1 MCQYIH
7 DLIDGR
13 NFFDPYGADAM
24 WMRALFAIGA
34 IQIYFLG
41 EKPSEAVSLIND
53 LRGVLRD
60 LDEFALDDA
69 RIRSFFEESI
79 RYLETDTAADTL
91 DRTAGEDEELSASV
105 QRIPTMVSKETL
117 RYYKWLA
124 RTLQEPGD
132 IVELGSWMGSSTACL
147 AEGLSQN
154 PHREHRRIHA
164 YDSFIWRDWMRT
176 YTEAPE
182 LLAANIRAG
191 DSFLHYFRGYTAP
204 FRHLIDVHQSVLKTS
219 AEQTALPALEWSGGP
234 IAILVMDFAH
244 DRASN
249 EAMWRVFSPSF
260 QSDRTI
266 VVFNQFGNIPA
277 GEVREF
283 CRDKALELV
292 PLHKPHSSAKAFRYQ
307 KAVDVTLARFL
318 QGRPMSDRHGK
329 AVGHRYQDS
338 RVRCGSLHPVAKG
351 PGSAQPPARSRLCE
365 SSRATSATSLLG

>member
-1 MCQYIH
+1 MTTKETTTSYMVPRPGVRAAPKQSHVQTGSDSAIAARVSSVSDVAAVLRTSLAPTVCQYMH
-7 DLIDGR
+7 DLIEGSS
-13 NFFDPYGADAM
+13 FFDPYGADAM

-34 IQIYFLG
+34 MQNYFRR
-41 EKPSEAVSLIND
+41 EKPSEAVSLSND

-60 LDEFALDDA
+60 LDEFAIDDA
-69 RIRSFFEESI
+69 RIRSFFKESI

-91 DRTAGEDEELSASV
+91 DTKGEDEELSASV
-105 QRIPTMVSKETL
+105 QRVPTMVSKETL

-124 RTLQEPGD
+124 RTLQAPGD

-154 PHREHRRIHA
+154 SCRQHTRVRA
-164 YDSFIWRDWMRT
+164 YDSFVWRDWMRT

-182 LLAANIRAG
+182 LEAANICAG
-191 DSFLHYFRGYTAP
+191 DSFLHYFHGYTAP
-204 FRHLIDVHQSVLKTS
+204 FRHLIDVHPSVLKTG
-219 AEQTALPALEWSGGP
+219 AEETALPALEWSGGP

-244 DRASN
+244 DRTSN

-283 CRDKALELV
+283 CRERALELV
-292 PLHKPHSSAKAFRYQ
+292 PLHKPHSSAKAFRYR
-307 KAVDVTLARFL
+307 KAVV
-318 QGRPMSDRHGK
+318 
-329 AVGHRYQDS
+329 
-338 RVRCGSLHPVAKG
+338 
-351 PGSAQPPARSRLCE
+351 
-365 SSRATSATSLLG
+365 

>member
-1 MCQYIH
+1 MATEETTPGYMVPPPQVRAAAKQSQAQTGCASAVAARVSPVSDMASFPGTILAPTVRQCIH

-13 NFFDPYGADAM
+13 NFFDVYGADAM

-34 IQIYFLG
+34 IQIYFRG
-41 EKPSEAVSLIND
+41 EKPSEAVSLVND
-53 LRGVLRD
+53 LHGVLRD
-60 LDEFALDDA
+60 LDEFALDDV
-69 RIRSFFEESI
+69 RIRSFVEESI

-91 DRTAGEDEELSASV
+91 DRTAGEDEELSATV

-124 RTLQEPGD
+124 RTLQKPGD
-132 IVELGSWMGSSTACL
+132 IVELGSWMGSSAACL

-154 PHREHRRIHA
+154 PRREHTRIHA
-164 YDSFIWRDWMRT
+164 YDSFIWCDWMRT
-176 YTEAPE
+176 YNEAPE
-182 LLAANIRAG
+182 LLTANIRAG
-191 DSFLHYFRGYTAP
+191 DSFLHYFCSFTAP
-204 FRHLIDVHQSVLKTS
+204 FRHLIDVHQSVLKTR

-244 DRASN
+244 DWTSN

-292 PLHKPHSSAKAFRYQ
+292 PLHKPHSSAKAFRYR
-307 KAVDVTLARFL
+307 KAVV
-318 QGRPMSDRHGK
+318 
-329 AVGHRYQDS
+329 
-338 RVRCGSLHPVAKG
+338 
-351 PGSAQPPARSRLCE
+351 
-365 SSRATSATSLLG
+365 

>member
-1 MCQYIH
+1 MATEETTPSYMVPRPHVRAAAKQSQVQTGGASAVAARVSPVSDVASFPGTILSPTVCQYIH

-13 NFFDPYGADAM
+13 NFFDPYGADVM
-24 WMRALFAIGA
+24 WMRALLAIGA
-34 IQIYFLG
+34 IQIYFRG

-60 LDEFALDDA
+60 LDELALDDA

-79 RYLETDTAADTL
+79 RYLETDTPADTL

-105 QRIPTMVSKETL
+105 QCIPTMVSKETL

-154 PHREHRRIHA
+154 PRREHTRIHA

-191 DSFLHYFRGYTAP
+191 DSFLRYFRGYTAP
-204 FRHLIDVHQSVLKTS
+204 FRHLIDVHQSVLKTR
-219 AEQTALPALEWSGGP
+219 AEQTALPALEWSGGA

-249 EAMWRVFSPSF
+249 EAIWRLFSPSF
-260 QSDRTI
+260 QSGSTI
-266 VVFNQFGNIPA
+266 VIFNQFGNIPA
-277 GEVREF
+277 GEVRAF
-283 CRDKALELV
+283 CRERTPELV
-292 PLHKPHSSAKAFRYQ
+292 PLHKPRSSAKAFRYR
-307 KAVDVTLARFL
+307 KAA
-318 QGRPMSDRHGK
+318 
-329 AVGHRYQDS
+329 A
-338 RVRCGSLHPVAKG
+338 
-351 PGSAQPPARSRLCE
+351 
-365 SSRATSATSLLG
+365 

>member
-13 NFFDPYGADAM
+13 NFFDPYDADAM
-24 WMRALFAIGA
+24 WIRALFAIGA
-34 IQIYFLG
+34 IQIYFRG
-41 EKPSEAVSLIND
+41 EEPSEAVSLSND

-60 LDEFALDDA
+60 LDEFAVDDA
-69 RIRSFFEESI
+69 QIRSFLEESV
-79 RYLETDTAADTL
+79 RYLETETAADTL
-91 DRTAGEDEELSASV
+91 DRTAGEQEELSASV

-154 PHREHRRIHA
+154 PRRERTRIHA

-191 DSFLHYFRGYTAP
+191 DSFLHYFRSYTAP
-204 FRHLIDVHQSVLKTS
+204 FRRLIDVHPSVLKTR
-219 AEQTALPALEWSGGP
+219 AEQTSLPALEWSRGP

-244 DRASN
+244 DRTSN
-249 EAMWRVFSPSF
+249 EAMWRMFSPSF

-292 PLHKPHSSAKAFRYQ
+292 PLHKPHSSAKAFRYR
-307 KAVDVTLARFL
+307 KAVV
-318 QGRPMSDRHGK
+318 
-329 AVGHRYQDS
+329 
-338 RVRCGSLHPVAKG
+338 
-351 PGSAQPPARSRLCE
+351 
-365 SSRATSATSLLG
+365 

>member
-1 MCQYIH
+1 MASFPGTILAPTVCQYIH

-24 WMRALFAIGA
+24 CMRALFAIGA
-34 IQIYFLG
+34 IQIYFRG

-79 RYLETDTAADTL
+79 RYLETHTAADTL

-154 PHREHRRIHA
+154 PRREHRRIHA

-191 DSFLHYFRGYTAP
+191 RLVSALFPRLYGAFSAP
-204 FRHLIDVHQSVLKTS
+204 DR
-219 AEQTALPALEWSGGP
+219 
-234 IAILVMDFAH
+234 
-244 DRASN
+244 RASVSIEDQRGAN
-249 EAMWRVFSPSF
+249 CPSGARMER
-260 QSDRTI
+260 RTDCDS
-266 VVFNQFGNIPA
+266 GD
-277 GEVREF
+277 G
-283 CRDKALELV
+283 
-292 PLHKPHSSAKAFRYQ
+292 FRP
-307 KAVDVTLARFL
+307 
-318 QGRPMSDRHGK
+318 RPGF
-329 AVGHRYQDS
+329 
-338 RVRCGSLHPVAKG
+338 
-351 PGSAQPPARSRLCE
+351 
-365 SSRATSATSLLG
+365 

>member
-1 MCQYIH
+1 MATEETTPSYMVPRPRARAAAKQSHMQTGSTSTVAARVSPVSGGASFRGTILAPTVCQYIH

-13 NFFDPYGADAM
+13 NFFDPYGADATC
-24 WMRALFAIGA
+24 MRALFAIGA

-41 EKPSEAVSLIND
+41 EKPSVAVSLISD
-53 LRGVLRD
+53 LHGMLRD
-60 LDEFALDDA
+60 LDEFALDDL

-79 RYLETDTAADTL
+79 RYLEAHTAADTL
-91 DRTAGEDEELSASV
+91 DRTSGEDEELSTSV
-105 QRIPTMVSKETL
+105 QRIPTMVNKETL

-154 PHREHRRIHA
+154 ARREDTRIHA

-204 FRHLIDVHQSVLKTS
+204 FRHLIGVHQSVLKTR
-219 AEQTALPALEWSGGP
+219 AEQTALPALEWSGGA

-307 KAVDVTLARFL
+307 KAA
-318 QGRPMSDRHGK
+318 
-329 AVGHRYQDS
+329 A
-338 RVRCGSLHPVAKG
+338 
-351 PGSAQPPARSRLCE
+351 
-365 SSRATSATSLLG
+365 

>member
-1 MCQYIH
+1 MATEETTSGYVVRRQHVGAAAKQSHVQTGCASGVEARVCPVSDVASLSGTILAPTVCQYIH

-24 WMRALFAIGA
+24 SMRALFAIGA
-34 IQIYFLG
+34 LQIYFRG
-41 EKPSEAVSLIND
+41 EKPSEVASLIHN

-60 LDEFALDDA
+60 VDEFALDDA
-69 RIRSFFEESI
+69 RIRPFFEESI

-105 QRIPTMVSKETL
+105 QCIPTMVSKETL

-124 RTLQEPGD
+124 RTLQDPGD

-154 PHREHRRIHA
+154 PRREHTRIHA

-176 YTEAPE
+176 YTETPE

-191 DSFLHYFRGYTAP
+191 DSFLDYFWGYTAP
-204 FRHLIDVHQSVLKTS
+204 FRHLIDVHQSVSKTRV
-219 AEQTALPALEWSGGP
+219 EETALPALEWSGGP

-249 EAMWRVFSPSF
+249 EAMWRVFSPNF

-283 CRDKALELV
+283 CRDKVLELV
-292 PLHKPHSSAKAFRYQ
+292 PLHKPHSSAKAFRYR
-307 KAVDVTLARFL
+307 KAVV
-318 QGRPMSDRHGK
+318 
-329 AVGHRYQDS
+329 
-338 RVRCGSLHPVAKG
+338 
-351 PGSAQPPARSRLCE
+351 
-365 SSRATSATSLLG
+365 

>member
-1 MCQYIH
+1 MATEETTPSYFVSRPHVHTAAKRSHVQTGPASAAPTRKSSVSDVASLPVTTLAPTLCRYIR

-24 WMRALFAIGA
+24 WLRVLLAIGA
-34 IQIYFLG
+34 IQIYFRG
-41 EKPSEAVSLIND
+41 DKPSEAVALSND

-60 LDEFALDDA
+60 LEEFALDDA
-69 RIRSFFEESI
+69 RIRSFFKESI
-79 RYLETDTAADTL
+79 RYLETDPAADTL

-105 QRIPTMVSKETL
+105 QLIPTMVSKETL

-132 IVELGSWMGSSTACL
+132 VVDLGSWMGCSTACL

-154 PHREHRRIHA
+154 LHREHRRIHA
-164 YDSFIWRDWMRT
+164 YDSFVWCDWMRT

-182 LLAANIRAG
+182 LLAANMRAG
-191 DSFLHYFRGYTAP
+191 DSFLQYFHGYTTP
-204 FRHLIDVHQSVLKTS
+204 FRHLIDVHPSVLKTS
-219 AEQTALPALEWSGGP
+219 AEQTVLPALEWSGGP

-244 DRASN
+244 DRTSN

-283 CRDKALELV
+283 CRDRALELV
-292 PLHKPHSSAKAFRYQ
+292 PLHKPHSSAKAFRYK
-307 KAVDVTLARFL
+307 KAV
-318 QGRPMSDRHGK
+318 M
-329 AVGHRYQDS
+329 
-338 RVRCGSLHPVAKG
+338 
-351 PGSAQPPARSRLCE
+351 
-365 SSRATSATSLLG
+365 

>member
-1 MCQYIH
+1 
-7 DLIDGR
+7 
-13 NFFDPYGADAM
+13 M

-34 IQIYFLG
+34 IQIYFRG

-53 LRGVLRD
+53 LRAVLRD

-79 RYLETDTAADTL
+79 RYLETDTVADTL
-91 DRTAGEDEELSASV
+91 DRTAGQDEELSPSV

-154 PHREHRRIHA
+154 PRREHTRIHA

-204 FRHLIDVHQSVLKTS
+204 FQRLIGVHQSVLKTR

-292 PLHKPHSSAKAFRYQ
+292 PLHKPHSSAKAFRYR
-307 KAVDVTLARFL
+307 KAA
-318 QGRPMSDRHGK
+318 
-329 AVGHRYQDS
+329 A
-338 RVRCGSLHPVAKG
+338 
-351 PGSAQPPARSRLCE
+351 
-365 SSRATSATSLLG
+365 